1 LTRRDIL
8 ALAAGAPL
16 LGAAAAETGAPK
28 PSAAPPDG
36 LEGAAREAFVYGLPL
51 VALAAVQARSAAA
64 GLPANTFRH
73 ARALSNART
82 QKVTAPNNDTLS
94 SSAFIDLS
102 AGPVRIAL
110 PGMGERYFSL
120 QLMDAYTNTFC
131 VLGSR
136 TTGPDGGVFTL
147 VGPTAAA
154 PAGAIRAPTPTVWA
168 LGRMLVDGEADLPAA
183 HALQDRLTLAASG
196 VAPPPLQPAPA
207 AADWPQVFASV
218 QQLLVRNPPP
228 ATDAAVLRR
237 IASLGITRSG
247 GFDANRFSPIDRR
260 RIAAGVAAGR
270 TEIQGL
276 DAVFRRVGDWAYQ
289 SSQIGDYGQ
298 DYRLRAATCQWGIG
312 ALVPQ
317 ETMYMRGAG
326 DDGSFFY
333 AGGQACRLRF
343 PKGGLPPVDAFWS
356 LTLYQAQ
363 ADGAVVY
370 YDNPLD
376 RYSLGDRS
384 HLAVDPDGAVSLW
397 IGPKDPGGRK
407 SANWLPAPPDGRF
420 VLLMRAYLP
429 HRAMVD
435 GTYRLPPVERL

>member
-1 LTRRDIL
+1 LTRRDLL

-16 LGAAAAETGAPK
+16 LGAAAEPGAPT
-28 PSAAPPDG
+28 PAAASPEG
-36 LEGAAREAFVYGLPL
+36 LESAAREAFVYGLPL
-51 VALAAVQARSAAA
+51 VALATVQARSAAA

-82 QKVTAPNNDTLS
+82 QRVTAPNNDTLS

-102 AGPVRIAL
+102 AGPVRITL
-110 PGMGERYFSL
+110 PATGPRYFSL

-147 VGPTAAA
+147 VGPRDPA
-154 PAGAIRAPTPTVWA
+154 PAGAIRSPTPTVWA

-196 VAPPPLQPAPA
+196 MGLPPPKPA
-207 AADWPQVFASV
+207 AAGADWPEFFASV
-218 QQLLVRNPPP
+218 QQLLIRNPPP
-228 ATDAAVLRR
+228 ATDTAVLRR
-237 IASLGITRSG
+237 IASLGIAPSG
-247 GFDANRFSPIDRR
+247 GFDAARFSPAERTQ
-260 RIAAGVAAGR
+260 IAAGIAAGR
-270 TEIQGL
+270 AEIQGL

-298 DYRLRAATCQWGIG
+298 DYKLRAATCQWGIG
-312 ALVPQ
+312 ALVAQ

-326 DDGSFFY
+326 DDGSYFY
-333 AGGQACRLRF
+333 AGGHAYRLRF

-356 LTLYQAQ
+356 LTLYKAQ
-363 ADGAVVY
+363 ADGAVYY
-370 YDNPLD
+370 YDNPLA

-384 HLAVDPDGAVSLW
+384 HLATDPDGAVSLW
-397 IGPKDPGGRK
+397 IGPNDPGAGK

-420 VLLMRAYLP
+420 VLLLRAYLP
-429 HRAMVD
+429 RRAMVD